1 MSDIINLTVE
11 FAKKIQRTKEYLNL
25 QKAKK
30 NNDED
35 GELKKMLNLYNKLT
49 EEVKILIEK
58 KEPNKE
64 KINEKNVEISETYK
78 KIMENKNMIKFNKA
92 SNDVNVLMNR
102 INNILIKAVNGE
114 DYENCSKNKVLNCGS
129 CGKCFGKK

>member
-1 MSDIINLTVE
+1 MADISNLTVE
-11 FAKKIQRTKEYLNL
+11 FAKKIQKTKEYLNL

-35 GELKKMLNLYNKLT
+35 VELKKMLDLYNKLT
-49 EEVKILIEK
+49 EEVKILIEE
-58 KEPNKE
+58 KEPNRE

-78 KIMENKNMIKFNKA
+78 KIMANKNMIKFNKA

-102 INNILIKAVNGE
+102 INNILIEAVNGE
-114 DYENCSKNKVLNCGS
+114 DFESCGKNKVFNCGS
-129 CGKCFGKK
+129 CGKCSGKK